1 MVFEGFPERALDFY
15 EGLRADNSKSYWT
28 DHKSL
33 YDAAVKAPT
42 EALLAELAPEFGTAK
57 FFRPYRDVR
66 FSKDK
71 TPYKDHAAAVVDE
84 AGRGALYVQLSA
96 DGLFVAG
103 GFWHTQTDQARRLR
117 EAIADDRTGTELQAV
132 LDGLAGWEIGGERLV
147 RLPKPYTPDQP
158 RADLLHLKSLT
169 AGRRHEPAPWLHE
182 PECGRR
188 VAAGWRALQPL
199 NRWLAAH
206 VGPTRTPTRP
216 RGG

>member
-1 MVFEGFPERALDFY
+1 MAFEGFPERALDFY
-15 EGLRADNSKSYWT
+15 EGLRADNTKSYWS

-33 YDAAVKAPT
+33 YDAAVKAPM
-42 EALLAELAPEFGTAK
+42 EALLAELAPEFGAAK

-71 TPYKDHAAAVVDE
+71 TPYKDHAAAVVDD
-84 AGRGALYVQLSA
+84 GHGALYVQLSP
-96 DGLFVAG
+96 DGLYVAG

-117 EAIADDRTGTELQAV
+117 EAIADDRTGAALSRV
-132 LDGLAGWEIGGERLV
+132 LEGLAGWKIGGERLV
-147 RLPKPYTPDQP
+147 RLPRPYEPTHP

-169 AGRRHEPAPWLHE
+169 AGRAYAPDPWLHE
-182 PECGRR
+182 HECGQR

-199 NRWLAAH
+199 NRWLVQH
-206 VGPTRTPTRP
+206 VGPSRTPARP